1 MSFLTVL
8 MLLLGLVFFG
18 AVLLSFIGSI
28 ALETDKVKANRYL
41 ADLHDRDATR

>member
-8 MLLLGLVFFG
+8 MLLLGAVFFG

-41 ADLHDRDATR
+41 ADLHDRETAR